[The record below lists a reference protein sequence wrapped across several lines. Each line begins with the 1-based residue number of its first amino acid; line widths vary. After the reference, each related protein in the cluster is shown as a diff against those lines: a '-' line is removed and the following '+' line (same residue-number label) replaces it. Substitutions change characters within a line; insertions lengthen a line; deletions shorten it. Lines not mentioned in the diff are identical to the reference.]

1 MGQVS
6 PFRQRS
12 SALRANFWRM
22 VLTGAVPYG
31 RGPKYGS
38 ASNARRAPRSKH
50 AGIAVG
56 NLDGPAGIAK
66 LEAPVLAIALQLAK
80 MAMSRVTTDT
90 DADSV
95 IYKPLAAQQN
105 GNSEARNPAIP
116 QTMPRNRGQPQTQR
130 LPNTP
135 PPCERRIRLRF
146 QQAAPE
152 RSSVSCPQTFS
163 CSETNPQ

>member
-31 RGPKYGS
+31 RGPNYGS
-38 ASNARRAPRSKH
+38 RAPRFKH
-50 AGIAVG
+50 AGIAADS
-56 NLDGPAGIAK
+56 LDGPAGIAK

-105 GNSEARNPAIP
+105 GNY
-116 QTMPRNRGQPQTQR
+116 
-130 LPNTP
+130 
-135 PPCERRIRLRF
+135 CLR
-146 QQAAPE
+146 PT
-152 RSSVSCPQTFS
+152 CPIT
-163 CSETNPQ
+163 